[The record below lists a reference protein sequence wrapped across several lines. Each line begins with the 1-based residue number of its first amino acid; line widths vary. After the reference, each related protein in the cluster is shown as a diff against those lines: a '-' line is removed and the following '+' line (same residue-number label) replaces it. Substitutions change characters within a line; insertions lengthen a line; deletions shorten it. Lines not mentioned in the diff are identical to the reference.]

1 MGKRREVLLDDELY
15 EPTVGES
22 TIYRGKIVHLKE
34 LQVRLPNGRVAKREV
49 VYHPGAVAVLAEP
62 QPGYLIF
69 VEQFRKAPGEV
80 LLEIPAGKLDERESA
95 EACAHRE
102 LAEETGYRCGKM
114 EKIYEF
120 FTSPGFANEK
130 ITLFHATLLEAGEEH
145 PDEDEFVR
153 VLTLS
158 EVEIRNR
165 LMQGMIRDAKTLV
178 AVLWWLSRK
187 NHQGSQS

>member
-1 MGKRREVLLDDELY
+1 LDDELH
-15 EPTVGES
+15 EATVGES
-22 TIYRGKIVHLKE
+22 TIFKGKIVHLKE

-69 VEQFRKAPGEV
+69 VEQFRTAPDEV
-80 LLEIPAGKLDERESA
+80 LLEIPAGKLDGGESV

-130 ITLFHATLLEAGEEH
+130 ITLFHATLLEPGADH

-158 EVEIRNR
+158 EAEIRDK
-165 LMQGMIRDAKTLV
+165 LMQGKIRDAKTLV
-178 AVLWWLSRK
+178 AVLWWLNQK
-187 NHQGSQS
+187 DLHDSQS